1 MGSHESS
8 WRHQINGLPQGS
20 VLAPTLFNLYTNDLP
35 KTESRKFIYAD
46 DICCAT
52 QASSFEVLET
62 TLSADMVVLEEYCR
76 NWRLIPSVSKTVSS
90 VFHLHNASAQRELN
104 ILLNGQRLRHD
115 PCPVYL
121 GVTLDRSLTY
131 RDHLTKVAGKVKTRN
146 NLLGKLACSS
156 WGANAHTLRSL
167 TLSLPPNTALLSG
180 HVPRTQTL
188 SILNLT
194 RKCEQYLE
202 Q

>member
-1 MGSHESS
+1 
-8 WRHQINGLPQGS
+8 
-20 VLAPTLFNLYTNDLP
+20 
-35 KTESRKFIYAD
+35 
-46 DICCAT
+46 
-52 QASSFEVLET
+52 
-62 TLSADMVVLEEYCR
+62 MVALEEYCR

-146 NLLGKLACSS
+146 NLLEKLAGSS
-156 WGANAHTLRSL
+156 WGDNAHTLRSAAL
-167 TLSLPPNTALLSG
+167 ALSYSAAEYCAPVWARSSHTSLVDTQLNSTMRTISGTIRSTPLPWLPVLSNIAPPDIRREAATAVLAAKVTEQPLEIVKKTL
-180 HVPRTQTL
+180 
-188 SILNLT
+188 
-194 RKCEQYLE
+194 RKYSMF
-202 Q
+202 